1 MGLMAT
7 HQCVLFISHDN
18 IESDMMQQLEEGF
31 WQRNRSSKVD
41 DVMETAR
48 NIIADVQKDGDK
60 AIKAYTEKFDKI
72 KLDRLQVSREEIE
85 EAYEK
90 VDPELVEELENAAYN
105 IERFHKMQLPQDL
118 WLSEVEPGITLGVKS
133 TPLERVGC
141 YIPGGRASYPSTAL
155 MCVIPA
161 RVAGVDE
168 VVCCTPAP
176 INPATLVA
184 LDIAGVDEI
193 YSIGGIQAI
202 AGMALG
208 TESIEPVQKI
218 VGPGNVFVTAAK
230 TLLRGKIEIDFP
242 AGPSE
247 AGVLADDSCDPA
259 YVASDLVAQAEHDP
273 MSAFI
278 LITDSEDVAKA
289 VDKEIEKQVKDAPRK
304 EIIMAAMKNSG
315 YIVADDMEIA
325 IEMMNDVAPEHL
337 CIQTRDVMDTL
348 SKVKNA
354 GSIFV
359 GRYTPIAAGDYASGT
374 NHVLPTA
381 SGAKLYSGL
390 NVAHFRK
397 TSTVQMLSKD
407 GLDILSSTIRK
418 ISKSEGLYAHCNSV
432 DIRLPKKK
440 KSKDE

>member
-1 MGLMAT
+1 
-7 HQCVLFISHDN
+7 
-18 IESDMMQQLEEGF
+18 
-31 WQRNRSSKVD
+31 
-41 DVMETAR
+41 METAR

-168 VVCCTPAP
+168 VICCTPAP
-176 INPATLVA
+176 VNPVTLVA

-193 YSIGGIQAI
+193 YTIGGIQAI

-247 AGVLADDSCDPA
+247 AGILADDSCDPA
-259 YVASDLVAQAEHDP
+259 FVASDLVAQAEHDP

-304 EIIMAAMKNSG
+304 EIIAAAMKNSG
-315 YIVADDMEIA
+315 YIVADDMDLA
-325 IEMMNDVAPEHL
+325 IEMMNEVAPEHL
-337 CIQTRDVMDTL
+337 CIQTKDVMDTL
-348 SKVKNA
+348 SKVRNA

-381 SGAKLYSGL
+381 CGAKLYSGL

-397 TSTVQMLSKD
+397 TSTVQMLTKD
-407 GLDILSSTIRK
+407 GLDIIAPTIRK
-418 ISKSEGLYAHCNSV
+418 ISKAEGLFAHCNSV
-432 DIRLPKKK
+432 DVRFPKEKKK
-440 KSKDE
+440 KGE

>member
-1 MGLMAT
+1 ML
-7 HQCVLFISHDN
+7 
-18 IESDMMQQLEEGF
+18 QQLEEGF
-31 WQRNRSSKVD
+31 WQTNRSSKVD
-41 DVMETAR
+41 DVLETAR

-60 AIKAYTEKFDKI
+60 AVKAYTEKFDKI
-72 KLDRLQVSREEIE
+72 KLKKLQVSREEIE
-85 EAYEK
+85 KAYEE
-90 VDPELVEELENAAYN
+90 VNPELVEELENAAYN

-168 VVCCTPAP
+168 VICCTPAP
-176 INPATLVA
+176 VNPVTLVA

-193 YSIGGIQAI
+193 YTIGGIQAI
-202 AGMALG
+202 AAMALG

-247 AGVLADDSCDPA
+247 AGILADDSCNPA
-259 YVASDLVAQAEHDP
+259 FVASDLVAQAEHDP

-278 LITDSEDVAKA
+278 LITDSKKVVDA

-304 EIIMAAMKNSG
+304 EIITAAMKNSG
-315 YIVADDMEIA
+315 YIVADSMDIA
-325 IEMMNDVAPEHL
+325 IEMMNDIAPEHL
-337 CIQTRDVMDTL
+337 SIQTKDVMDVL
-348 SKVKNA
+348 SKVRNA

-359 GRYTPIAAGDYASGT
+359 GPYTPIAAGDYASGT

-381 SGAKLYSGL
+381 CGAKLYSGL

-397 TSTVQMLSKD
+397 TSTVQMLTKE
-407 GLDILSSTIRK
+407 GLDVIRPTIRK

-432 DIRLPKKK
+432 DVRIKPEKK
-440 KSKDE
+440 E

>member
-1 MGLMAT
+1 
-7 HQCVLFISHDN
+7 
-18 IESDMMQQLEEGF
+18 
-31 WQRNRSSKVD
+31 
-41 DVMETAR
+41 METAR

-161 RVAGVDE
+161 LVAGVDE
-168 VVCCTPAP
+168 VICCTPAP
-176 INPATLVA
+176 VNPVTLVA

-193 YSIGGIQAI
+193 YTIGGIQAI

-247 AGVLADDSCDPA
+247 AGILADDSCDPA
-259 YVASDLVAQAEHDP
+259 FVASDLVAQAEHDP

-289 VDKEIEKQVKDAPRK
+289 VDREIEKQVKDAPRK
-304 EIIMAAMKNSG
+304 DIIVAAMKNSG
-315 YIVADDMEIA
+315 YMVADDMDLA
-325 IEMMNDVAPEHL
+325 IEMMNEVAPEHL
-337 CIQTRDVMDTL
+337 CIQTKDVMDTL
-348 SKVKNA
+348 SKVRNA

-381 SGAKLYSGL
+381 CGAKLYSGL

-397 TSTVQMLSKD
+397 TSTVQMLTKD
-407 GLDILSSTIRK
+407 GLDIIAPTIRK
-418 ISKSEGLYAHCNSV
+418 ISKSEGLFAHCNSV
-432 DIRLPKKK
+432 DVRLPKEKK
-440 KSKDE
+440 KKGE

>member
-1 MGLMAT
+1 
-7 HQCVLFISHDN
+7 
-18 IESDMMQQLEEGF
+18 MQQLEEGF
-31 WQRNRSSKVD
+31 WQKNRSSKVD

-168 VVCCTPAP
+168 VICCTPAP
-176 INPATLVA
+176 VNPVTLVA

-193 YSIGGIQAI
+193 YTIGGIQAI

-247 AGVLADDSCDPA
+247 AGILADDSCDPA
-259 YVASDLVAQAEHDP
+259 FVASDLVAQAEHDP

-304 EIIMAAMKNSG
+304 EIIAAAMKNSG
-315 YIVADDMEIA
+315 YIVADDMDLA
-325 IEMMNDVAPEHL
+325 IEMMNEVAPEHL
-337 CIQTRDVMDTL
+337 CIQTKDVMDTL
-348 SKVKNA
+348 SKVRNA

-381 SGAKLYSGL
+381 CGAKLYSGL

-397 TSTVQMLSKD
+397 TSTVQMLTKD
-407 GLDILSSTIRK
+407 GLDIIAPTIRK
-418 ISKSEGLYAHCNSV
+418 ISKAEGLFAHCNSV
-432 DIRLPKKK
+432 DVRFPKEKKK
-440 KSKDE
+440 KGE